1 MEKKKWGF
9 LSNHG
14 RVFAYVTKYPDAT
27 TQKIANE
34 ACLSIRAVQVIL
46 DDLEEE
52 GYLTRERVGRSNH
65 YQTYL
70 EKPMRHRLERQKNV
84 GNLLLGLDIKYGTN
98 KNLLTIK

>member
-1 MEKKKWGF
+1 MEVKKWGF

-14 RVFAYVTKYPDAT
+14 RVFAYVTKCPDAT

-52 GYLTRERVGRSNH
+52 GYLTRERVGRNNH

-70 EKPMRHRLERQKNV
+70 EKPMRHRLERQNNV
-84 GNLLLGLDIKYGTN
+84 GHFLLGLDIKYGTN
-98 KNLLTIK
+98 KNLLTIE